1 MLKSLPGCPS
11 PAKSQNLGLSRVR
24 RSKCCATLLERAPR
38 HGFTANA
45 RIHGTTGLIVGEAF
59 TAAKP
64 SLTPLPAIPF
74 RALLKLEQCITK
86 NGRVCREGNIHEV
99 PDGTRN
105 RVVATRSCLSATAR
119 DLAAAPLATENA
131 REKELQK
138 DYQTVWPPP
147 PVKHSSWDDDH

>member
-1 MLKSLPGCPS
+1 
-11 PAKSQNLGLSRVR
+11 LSRVR

-105 RVVATRSCLSATAR
+105 RVVATRNRVVATRSCLSATAR
-119 DLAAAPLATENA
+119 DLAAAPLATEIA

-138 DYQTVWPPP
+138 NYKNVWLPP
-147 PVKHSSWDDDH
+147 PVKHNPWDDDH